1 VYQKHFAR
9 HSGKRRGRLPL
20 FHTGGQ
26 LLHDGVSCSGS
37 LVTSCH
43 EHEPNPGTPQLYKAG
58 YEVSF
63 RVQQLSTLLE
73 RGNGVYKLKHVKGTE
88 EQLKDVL
95 CVGLDPGQY
104 HVLDE
109 SASRFEIT

>member
-1 VYQKHFAR
+1 M
-9 HSGKRRGRLPL
+9 
-20 FHTGGQ
+20 T
-26 LLHDGVSCSGS
+26 DGVSCSVS

-43 EHEPNPGTPQLYKAG
+43 EHEPNPGMLQLYKTG

-73 RGNGVYKLKHVKGTE
+73 RGNGVYKLKHVKGTV

-104 HVLDE
+104 RVLNED
-109 SASRFEIT
+109 ASRFEIT

>member
-1 VYQKHFAR
+1 VG
-9 HSGKRRGRLPL
+9 SLRRRCIRSTSQGTAVREEADFPCFTLVDNS
-20 FHTGGQ
+20 FMT
-26 LLHDGVSCSGS
+26 DGVSYSIS

-73 RGNGVYKLKHVKGTE
+73 RGNGAT
-88 EQLKDVL
+88 
-95 CVGLDPGQY
+95 
-104 HVLDE
+104 
-109 SASRFEIT
+109 S